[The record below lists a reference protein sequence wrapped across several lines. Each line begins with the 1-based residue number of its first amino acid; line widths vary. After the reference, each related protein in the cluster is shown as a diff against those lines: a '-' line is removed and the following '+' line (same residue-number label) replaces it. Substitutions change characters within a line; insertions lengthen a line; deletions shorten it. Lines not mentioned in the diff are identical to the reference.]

1 MIDDKFTPD
10 AHVNYE
16 RLGAVVGIGV
26 RALDE
31 ILSYGYDMQPLD
43 LNRKV
48 IDDWRSI
55 GLGIFGLAD
64 ALVAMGIRYGSEE
77 SIDFVSE
84 VMEYIMLCALEASS
98 DLAHNLGSFGKYDFD
113 KICESPII
121 QAFPDMIEKI
131 KADGLRDG

>member
-1 MIDDKFTPD
+1 MIDDKFTD
-10 AHVNYE
+10 KAHVNYE
-16 RLGAVVGIGV
+16 RLGAVIGIGV

-77 SIDFVSE
+77 SIEFVSE
-84 VMEYIMLCALEASS
+84 GQGIQDAMWAPKAKKVMENGQML
-98 DLAHNLGSFGKYDFD
+98 
-113 KICESPII
+113 IV
-121 QAFPDMIEKI
+121 
-131 KADGLRDG
+131 RDGVKYNALGTAVE